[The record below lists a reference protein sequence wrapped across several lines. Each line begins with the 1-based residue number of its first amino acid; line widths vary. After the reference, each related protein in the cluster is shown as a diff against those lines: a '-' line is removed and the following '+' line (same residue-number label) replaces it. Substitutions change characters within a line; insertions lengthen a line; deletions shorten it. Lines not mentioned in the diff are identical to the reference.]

1 MILRA
6 SKTLELSTDKI
17 GNNQEAAESC
27 RSHGDQKNSTFT
39 DSMGDDIMIQ
49 ENPCGGLMS
58 LSPKKDFRIKS
69 KPFNSLNTALMN
81 FSGGKAL
88 SDSKSEAKSNE
99 NSPLNIKESP
109 KNQQSPSFKR
119 KSKFSGE
126 PDVGLIFQEKQKNPK
141 IPTPKNDQM
150 KKSVELF
157 ANEKPKVKKIV
168 AISPICNSSN
178 ASMLASLKE
187 KEKRFSVEES
197 KRTENIRLDKET
209 LRDLNR
215 YTDKNFIKSIQASF
229 RKLEIIE
236 KINEDNFNNV
246 GEKLNLTVCSQSP
259 RKRHST
265 KDETNFLTPDNN
277 SSSKKFLP
285 LISPDHSPKKSSKV
299 ARNAHLPKNY

>member
-1 MILRA
+1 ML
-6 SKTLELSTDKI
+6 
-17 GNNQEAAESC
+17 
-27 RSHGDQKNSTFT
+27 
-39 DSMGDDIMIQ
+39 IQ
-49 ENPCGGLMS
+49 ENPGGGLLN

-88 SDSKSEAKSNE
+88 SDSKSDSKSQE
-99 NSPLNIKESP
+99 NSLLNIKESP
-109 KNQQSPSFKR
+109 KNQLSPAFKK

-126 PDVGLIFQEKQKNPK
+126 PDLGFVLSPLELEKPKIPK
-141 IPTPKNDQM
+141 IPTPKNEQM
-150 KKSVELF
+150 KKSTAAEMF
-157 ANEKPKVKKIV
+157 PNEKPKVKKSV
-168 AISPICNSSN
+168 AISPMCNSN
-178 ASMLASLKE
+178 NVTMLASLKE

-215 YTDKNFIKSIQASF
+215 YTDKNFIKSIKASF

-246 GEKLNLTVCSQSP
+246 ADKVNLTVCSQSP

-265 KDETNFLTPDNN
+265 NDEAKISSFLTPDN
-277 SSSKKFLP
+277 SASKKFLP
-285 LISPDHSPKKSSKV
+285 LISPDHSPKKPV
-299 ARNAHLPKNY
+299 MMARNAHLPKNY

>member
-1 MILRA
+1 M
-6 SKTLELSTDKI
+6 ELSSDQL
-17 GNNQEAAESC
+17 GNNREAVESC

-39 DSMGDDIMIQ
+39 DSLEDYNSILIQ
-49 ENPCGGLMS
+49 ENVCGGFSS
-58 LSPKKDFRIKS
+58 LNLKKDFRIKS

-81 FSGGKAL
+81 FSGCKAL
-88 SDSKSEAKSNE
+88 SDSKSHE
-99 NSPLNIKESP
+99 NSPPLTIKESP
-109 KNQQSPSFKR
+109 KNQISPSFKK
-119 KSKFSGE
+119 KSKFCGE
-126 PDVGLIFQEKQKNPK
+126 PDLGLILSPLELEKHKNPK

-150 KKSVELF
+150 KKSAETFLK
-157 ANEKPKVKKIV
+157 EKPKVKKNV
-168 AISPICNSSN
+168 AISPMCNSSN
-178 ASMLASLKE
+178 MSM

-236 KINEDNFNNV
+236 KINEDNFKNV

-265 KDETNFLTPDNN
+265 NDETKITSFLTPI
-277 SSSKKFLP
+277 SSKKFFP
-285 LISPDHSPKKSSKV
+285 LISPDHSPKKM